1 MAVASHS
8 PNTER
13 VTVSDSAALKQFKV
27 KDRNEPEVRLR
38 ACVTSDAWFL
48 SPPPSPVPSQF
59 WVSQSGVPVSP
70 GDRPVSRTAADA
82 VGAA

>member
-1 MAVASHS
+1 M
-8 PNTER
+8 
-13 VTVSDSAALKQFKV
+13 LGY
-27 KDRNEPEVRLR
+27 R
-38 ACVTSDAWFL
+38 ACVTSNAWFL
-48 SPPPSPVPSQF
+48 SPPPSPFPSQL